1 MVDQLL
7 SAFGDKMI
15 INPYRYA
22 ADGFLPSDL
31 ANLRTWYDS
40 SDISTLWTTS
50 ARSVQVASLDD
61 PVGAWDDKSG
71 NGHHLLQATAGFRP
85 TYKTTSGIFFDAA
98 NTEYLFDS
106 AIRSSVRPSGTYF
119 VVFNQDGLNNNGVA
133 FCNSSNSS
141 TVIYVV
147 NVPNHDTVGSYTDA
161 RTRTSGDAY
170 NMSTLR
176 SGLDF
181 DDSAD
186 HVQSTQIDINDNE
199 LWVDGISIDSET
211 AFISEVTTLNRFAAG
226 ALVRNTI
233 ASFYT
238 GYIPEIIY
246 YDVPLSDAD
255 RQSVEAYLTSKWS
268 I

>member
-15 INPYRYA
+15 INPYRYV

-61 PVGAWDDKSG
+61 LVGAWDDKSV

-85 TYKTTSGIFFDAA
+85 TYKTTSGIFFDGA

-106 AIRSSVRPSGTYF
+106 TARGAISQAGVYF
-119 VVFNQDGLNNNGVA
+119 VVFNQDGLNNDGVA
-133 FCNSSNSS
+133 FCNSSSADAV
-141 TVIYVV
+141 TYVV

-161 RTRTSGDAY
+161 RTRTSDSQF
-170 NMSTLR
+170 NMVDLR

-181 DDSAD
+181 DDSAN
-186 HVQSTQIDINDNE
+186 HVQSTQIDVNDNE
-199 LWVDGISIDSET
+199 LWVDGTSIDSET
-211 AFISEVTTLNRFAAG
+211 AFIAEVTTLDRFAAG
-226 ALVRNTI
+226 ALVRQI
-233 ASFYT
+233 IGSYYT
-238 GYIPEIIY
+238 GYISEIIY